1 MAAPAPAPP
10 ATPQPQPQ
18 RIVIHGERRRPLQDI
33 YHGFLLRPWRW
44 TLGAIAG
51 GFLAVNL
58 VFALVYWAIGGVA
71 GAHGFVDDLFFSVQ
85 TSGTIGYGA
94 MYPVSQLAN
103 VVMVAESVAGLIVA
117 ALATGLVFAKFSRS
131 RARMRFSKQ
140 ACITPINKVP
150 TLTFRIGNERGN
162 AIVEA
167 HIHVTLSRTE
177 ITAEG
182 ERFYRQY
189 DLALVRDRAP
199 ALTRSATVMHPITEW
214 SVLSGATPESL
225 AACEGEIMVSV
236 TGIDDTSMQT
246 IHARRTYDHTAI
258 EWGMRHADLLT
269 DTTTEFIVDLNRFDD
284 VIPSEPTESF
294 PYPRPAPA

>member
-1 MAAPAPAPP
+1 MAAPAPPP
-10 ATPQPQPQ
+10 LEPQ
-18 RIVIHGERRRPLQDI
+18 RIVIRGERSRPLQDL
-33 YHGFLLRPWRW
+33 YHFFLLRPWGW
-44 TLGAIAG
+44 TLAAIAG

-58 VFALVYWAIGGVA
+58 VFALVYWGVGGVA
-71 GAHGFVDDLFFSVQ
+71 GAHGLLDYLFFSVQ
-85 TSGTIGYGA
+85 TTGTIGYGA
-94 MYPVSQLAN
+94 MYPVSGLAN
-103 VVMVAESVAGLIVA
+103 VLMVAESVAGLIVA

-140 ACITPINKVP
+140 LCITPINKVP

-199 ALTRSATVMHPITEW
+199 AMTRTFTVMHPITEW
-214 SVLSGATPESL
+214 SALAGATPESL
-225 AACEGEIMVSV
+225 AACEAEVMVSV

-246 IHARRTYDHTAI
+246 VHARRTFDHTDI
-258 EWGMRHADLLT
+258 EWGRRHADLLLET
-269 DTTTEFIVDLNRFDD
+269 PDEFVVDLDRFDD
-284 VIPSEPTESF
+284 VIETVPTETF
-294 PYPRPAPA
+294 PYPRPASA